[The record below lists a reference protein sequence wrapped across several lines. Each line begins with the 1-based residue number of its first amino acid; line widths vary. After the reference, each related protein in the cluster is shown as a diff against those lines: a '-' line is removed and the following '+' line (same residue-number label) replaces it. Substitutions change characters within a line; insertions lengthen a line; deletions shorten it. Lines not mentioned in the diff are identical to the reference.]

1 MTSELS
7 ASCVEQAVHQFYQN
21 AGSQQQQQIQQWLT
35 LTQISPEA
43 WSFCWELLSPEK
55 TVEVKFYGANT
66 LYAKISR
73 YWAEVPPEQYDNL
86 RSRLLQKIMELCSGD
101 KIVTTRLCISLAC
114 LILHMTPEEWPDPVP
129 QLISTFQSL
138 QNVTEVQRCQVLLE
152 ILRVLP
158 EEFFSAN
165 LSQSRRLV
173 LKNELLKSL
182 SHVIPLLQSL
192 LLPGAPSEIQKSVLQ
207 CFSSWLD
214 LGSLFRE
221 AESIILQTFQ
231 CLHNPDLFD
240 TAVETLVNI
249 FTHPSCE
256 RYQNTMKKYLS
267 CVLGLQDT
275 FMKARDSMDM
285 DVCQRVG
292 QIIIS
297 YAENNISLLLEW
309 AISPETRETTTN
321 FINLVLTC
329 TAIPGHFPVDENFS
343 NMFFTFWYL
352 LQDGIQDSPTDRSK
366 VLHQMFCPVFLSL
379 IQTLLVKVQYPEE
392 EEYNSWTKDEKEQF
406 RCYRQD
412 IGDTMMYSY
421 SILREPLLGFM
432 CNTLNSAAENPKEA
446 QWQLIEAIFFL
457 FSSVAENVDLEE
469 EVHIPSMLSVLPK
482 LPFNNIKYISG
493 ALKMIGSFSEWINCH
508 PESLNSVIPLILQGL
523 QGLQNGEIAE
533 SATMSL
539 KDVTAE
545 NLDHIQPYAPQILGS
560 CQHAFQS
567 GLLKTRDSMRLMH
580 SVGQVLSVMKYE
592 EIMQYLTDLLS
603 PLIQQLQNL
612 VTQEPSTPV
621 KASIL
626 SRLAI
631 LGSLFSSLDT
641 DRDREEG
648 PQKVKVKPKSTSPKP
663 VAVLLQQLAPI
674 IQSLLANW
682 INDPGIIEGVC
693 DMFKH
698 ALRTL
703 LDDFALLSKDVAE
716 MLVQMYQVNPSPA
729 ILDLAKQLIIMHH
742 EDPQLNTVVTALLGN
757 ICTVTLELFTKGP
770 QDYTDVIEAF
780 MNLLSQVLKKSKS
793 VLTTEQCV
801 LQISSLFH
809 SALQALSLPEHQTV
823 KATCSFLAKFLSAGE
838 TTPVIKALVQEEG
851 SLLLDKILRAVGGE
865 AARGLVENLSDVFLM
880 INKHYP
886 ENMPVWMN
894 QLMKQEG
901 YPSPKVSQE
910 DKEVFIKGILREKI
924 NKRKIRE
931 VSKEFSL
938 KCRGLF
944 GTEYAAN
951 TGF

>member
-21 AGSQQQQQIQQWLT
+21 AGGQQQQQIQQWLT

-43 WSFCWELLSPEK
+43 WRFCWELLSSEK
-55 TVEVKFYGANT
+55 TVEVRFYGANT

-73 YWAEVPPEQYDNL
+73 YWSEVPPDQYDNL

-101 KIVTTRLCISLAC
+101 KIVTTRLCVSLAS
-114 LILHMTPEEWPDPVP
+114 LILHMTPENWPDPVP

-165 LSQSRRLV
+165 LSQSRRQTLRG
-173 LKNELLKSL
+173 ELNQSL
-182 SHVIPLLQSL
+182 SHVLPLLHSL
-192 LLPGAPSEIQKSVLQ
+192 LSSGAPLEVQKSALQ

-214 LGSLFRE
+214 LGSVFAE
-221 AESIILQTFQ
+221 AEDIILQTFQ
-231 CLHNPDLFD
+231 CLHNHNLFD
-240 TAVETLVNI
+240 TTVETLVNV
-249 FTHPSCE
+249 FMHPSSD
-256 RYQNTMKKYLS
+256 RYQKTLKKYLP

-275 FMKARDSMDM
+275 FMKARDSLDM

-297 YAENNISLLLEW
+297 FAENNVMLLLEW
-309 AISPETRETTTN
+309 ALGPDTRETTLN

-329 TAIPGHFPVDENFS
+329 TSIPGHFPVDENFS

-352 LQDGIQDSPTDRSK
+352 LQDGIQDSPVERAK

-379 IQTLLVKVQYPEE
+379 IQTLLIKVQYPEE

-421 SILREPLLGFM
+421 GILKEPLLGFM
-432 CNTLNSAAENPKEA
+432 CNMLNSAAENPKET

-482 LPFNNIKYISG
+482 LPFSNIKYISA
-493 ALKMIGSFSEWINCH
+493 ALKMIGAYSEWINCH
-508 PESLNSVIPLILQGL
+508 PEYLNCVTPLILQGL
-523 QGLQNGEIAE
+523 QGLQNAEIAE

-539 KDVTAE
+539 KEVTGE
-545 NLDHIQPYAPQILGS
+545 NLDHIQPYAPQILGT

-592 EIMQYLTDLLS
+592 EIMQYLTTLLS
-603 PLIQQLQNL
+603 PLIQDLQRL
-612 VTQEPSTPV
+612 VTQEPSKLV
-621 KASIL
+621 KAGIL
-626 SRLAI
+626 ARLSI

-641 DRDREEG
+641 ERDREEG
-648 PQKVKVKPKSTSPKP
+648 GKKVKVKPKSTDPKP

-674 IQSLLANW
+674 IHSLLANW
-682 INDPGIIEGVC
+682 IIDPGIVEGIC

-716 MLVQMYQVNPSPA
+716 LLMQMYQVNPSPA

-742 EDPQLNTVVTALLGN
+742 EDPQLSLVVTALLGSVCN
-757 ICTVTLELFTKGP
+757 TTLELFSKGP
-770 QDYTDVIEAF
+770 QNYTDVIEAF

-793 VLTTEQCV
+793 ILTTEQCSI
-801 LQISSLFH
+801 QISSLFH
-809 SALQALSLPEHQTV
+809 SALQALSLPEQPTV
-823 KATCSFLAKFLSAGE
+823 KATCSFMGEFLSAGE

-865 AARGLVENLSDVFLM
+865 VARGLVENLSDIFLM
-880 INKHYP
+880 LNKHYP
-886 ENMPVWMN
+886 ENMLVWMN
-894 QLMKQEG
+894 QLLKQEG
-901 YPSPKVSQE
+901 YPSPKVNQE
-910 DKEVFIKGILREKI
+910 DKEAFIKAILREKI

>member
-73 YWAEVPPEQYDNL
+73 YWSEVPPEQYDNL

-114 LILHMTPEEWPDPVP
+114 LILHMTPDDWPDPVP

-173 LKNELLKSL
+173 LKNELHKSL

-192 LLPGAPSEIQKSVLQ
+192 LLPGAPVEIQKSALQ

-214 LGSLFRE
+214 LGSLFSE

-240 TAVETLVNI
+240 TAVETLVNV

-256 RYQNTMKKYLS
+256 RFQNTMKKYLS

-275 FMKARDSMDM
+275 FMKARDSLDM

-297 YAENNISLLLEW
+297 YAENNISLLLDW

-352 LQDGIQDSPTDRSK
+352 LQDGIQESPPERYK

-392 EEYNSWTKDEKEQF
+392 DEYNSWTKDEKEQF

-567 GLLKTRDSMRLMH
+567 GLLKLSE
-580 SVGQVLSVMKYE
+580 QVEICGAACLSEWIVE
-592 EIMQYLTDLLS
+592 D
-603 PLIQQLQNL
+603 
-612 VTQEPSTPV
+612 
-621 KASIL
+621 
-626 SRLAI
+626 
-631 LGSLFSSLDT
+631 LFSSLDNSSRT
-641 DRDREEG
+641 V
-648 PQKVKVKPKSTSPKP
+648 PQKVKAKPKSTSPKP

-880 INKHYP
+880 LNKHYP

-901 YPSPKVSQE
+901 YPSPKVNQE
-910 DKEVFIKGILREKI
+910 DKDAFIKGILREKI